1 MINDIRDEHD
11 EEYID
16 ELHKER
22 GEMKEARKKQIK
34 AQMDNERYIA
44 EKIMS
49 GDRDGYDGADGART
63 LKIR

>member
-1 MINDIRDEHD
+1 MIDDIRDEHD

-34 AQMDNERYIA
+34 AQMDNERDMGFLYLMAI
-44 EKIMS
+44 ILL
-49 GDRDGYDGADGART
+49 G
-63 LKIR
+63 